1 MIERHKMWIPLM
13 AIAVAACS
21 AGTGGAQGN
30 AAEPATSPDTAASN
44 AAVAVAAPRDAASAA
59 AATVAQVPLKLL
71 APADAPALAAV
82 RQAAATLSDVVVTSA
97 QSFKIMSGGQQV
109 ATFVAGEGKAPD
121 AVNAGCFAAIV
132 QNGRATL
139 LPTIGSGAWEAETCL
154 STDAVGI
161 LGSSGPMR
169 IAVIY
174 KAASP
179 NAEVLEPVVL
189 QWDRG
194 GHVTIDE
201 AASTRA
207 STAGATSVKA
217 VRDLLK

>member
-1 MIERHKMWIPLM
+1 MIERRKMWFPLL
-13 AIAVAACS
+13 AIAVAGCS
-21 AGTGGAQGN
+21 AGAGGGQGNTTAPAESPDIATGGAV
-30 AAEPATSPDTAASN
+30 AADTAAP
-44 AAVAVAAPRDAASAA
+44 AGVRAS
-59 AATVAQVPLKLL
+59 LKLL
-71 APADAPALAAV
+71 PPADKRAIAMV
-82 RQAAATLSDVVVTSA
+82 RQAADTLSDVAITAA
-97 QSFKIMSGGQQV
+97 QSFKIMRGGQQV
-109 ATFVAGEGKAPD
+109 ATFVAGEGRVPD

-132 QNGRATL
+132 QNGRATV

-161 LGSSGPMR
+161 FGASDPVR

-189 QWDRG
+189 QWDRAG
-194 GHVTIDE
+194 RVTIDE

-207 STAGATSVKA
+207 SIAGATSVKA

>member
-1 MIERHKMWIPLM
+1 MIERHKMLIPLV

-21 AGTGGAQGN
+21 AGTGGAHGN
-30 AAEPATSPDTAASN
+30 ATEVAASPDTITGN
-44 AAVAVAAPRDAASAA
+44 ADLADAAPRDAAP
-59 AATVAQVPLKLL
+59 AQGSLKLL
-71 APADAPALAAV
+71 APADAGAIAAV
-82 RQAAATLSDVVVTSA
+82 RQAAGTLSDVAVTSA
-97 QSFKIMSGGQQV
+97 QSFKIMSGGQQI

-132 QNGRATL
+132 QNGRATV

-161 LGSSGPMR
+161 LGASDPVR

-189 QWDRG
+189 QWDRTG
-194 GHVTIDE
+194 RVTIDE

-217 VRDLLK
+217 VRELLK

>member
-1 MIERHKMWIPLM
+1 MIERHKMFIPLV

-21 AGTGGAQGN
+21 AGTGGAHGN
-30 AAEPATSPDTAASN
+30 ATEAAASPDTVAGN
-44 AAVAVAAPRDAASAA
+44 ADLADAAPPEAVPAA
-59 AATVAQVPLKLL
+59 AQASLKLV
-71 APADAPALAAV
+71 APADPAAIAAV
-82 RQAAATLSDVVVTSA
+82 RQAAGTLSDVVVTSA
-97 QSFKIMSGGQQV
+97 QSFKIMRGGQQV

-132 QNGRATL
+132 QNGRATI

-161 LGSSGPMR
+161 LGSSDPVR

-189 QWDRG
+189 QWDRAG
-194 GHVTIDE
+194 RVTIDE
-201 AASTRA
+201 AVSTRA

>member
-1 MIERHKMWIPLM
+1 MIERHKMLIPLV

-21 AGTGGAQGN
+21 AGTGGAHGN
-30 AAEPATSPDTAASN
+30 ATEAAASSDTITGN
-44 AAVAVAAPRDAASAA
+44 ADLATVTGNADLADAAPAVAQGS
-59 AATVAQVPLKLL
+59 LKLL
-71 APADAPALAAV
+71 APADAGAIAAV
-82 RQAAATLSDVVVTSA
+82 RQAAGTLSDVAVTSA
-97 QSFKIMSGGQQV
+97 QSFKIMSGGQQI

-132 QNGRATL
+132 QNGRATV

-161 LGSSGPMR
+161 LGASDPVR

-189 QWDRG
+189 QWDRAG
-194 GHVTIDE
+194 RVTIDE

-217 VRDLLK
+217 VRELLK